1 MGIHEIMGQRTKLFG
16 IRQILEVAAARA
28 PDLAASINECIS
40 DLDAMSNSLG
50 DQMKTATLPVVAAKA
65 KGKASRAPRA
75 ARKTATVLAF
85 TQTGASG
92 VAAGAAATPQ
102 QTLLNS

>member
-16 IRQILEVAAARA
+16 IRQILEVAASRA
-28 PDLAASINECIS
+28 PDLGATIAECIS
-40 DLDAMSNSLG
+40 DLDAMSSSLG
-50 DQMKTATLPVVAAKA
+50 EQMKAATQPVVPAKA

-75 ARKTATVLAF
+75 ARKTTTVLAF
-85 TQTGASG
+85 TQNGASG
-92 VAAGAAATPQ
+92 AAAGVTPQ